1 MQLLQMRERK
11 KEMKIAKLIVGSS
24 EKCSDLFYQ
33 TGIFVPDDFIFFE
46 TDYEKGAIFSSL
58 EYDRAVA
65 HIKKGVK
72 VYPNE
77 FFQVGNRLIDIVIS
91 LARKECIDKF
101 MVPADFSL
109 LLADRLRKENILV
122 EPIAGAFAP
131 EREFKSEYELEQV
144 KKAMRVTEIGMKHA
158 YNILGESSIGN
169 DGFLYWNQKLLTSEI
184 LRAEIDAT
192 LIKNG
197 AVGEHTI
204 AASFLQA
211 AQPHNE
217 GRGGIYANQTIVI
230 DIFPR
235 LQASGYYGDL
245 TRTFVMG
252 RAPEVAKKAFT
263 AVVEARD
270 SAKNY
275 VHAGAPQEESYN
287 IAKSILEKHG
297 FFTGVDVQ
305 QRNYGFFHSL
315 GHGVGLDI
323 HEAPRL
329 SKGLKNLLQGGEI
342 VTIEPGLYYPD
353 WGGVRMEDI
362 VYVRENNCEVITQIG
377 DEFEI
382 A

>member
-1 MQLLQMRERK
+1 MRERK

-24 EKCSDLFYQ
+24 EKCSDLFYK

-46 TDYEKGAIFSSL
+46 TDDEKGAIFSSL

-77 FFQVGNRLIDIVIS
+77 YFQAGNRIIDIVIA
-91 LARKECIDKF
+91 LAKKKNIDKF
-101 MVPADFSL
+101 LVPADFSL
-109 LLADRLRKENILV
+109 LLADKLREVNILV
-122 EPIAGAFAP
+122 QASDGEFSP
-131 EREFKSEYELEQV
+131 EREFKSEYELTQV
-144 KKAMRVTEIGMKHA
+144 KQAMIVTELGMKHA

-169 DGFLYWNQKLLTSEI
+169 DGFLYWNNELLTSEI

-197 AVGEHTI
+197 AIGEHTI
-204 AASFLQA
+204 VASYLQS

-217 GRGGIYANQTIVI
+217 GSGAIYANQTIVI

-235 LQASGYYGDL
+235 LQTSGYYGDL
-245 TRTFVMG
+245 TRTFVKG
-252 RAPEVAKKAFT
+252 CAPEVAKKAFA

-270 SAKNY
+270 IAKNY
-275 VHAGAPQEESYN
+275 VYAGATQEASYN

-297 FFTGVDVQ
+297 FFTGVDDK

-323 HEAPRL
+323 HESPRL
-329 SKGLKNLLQGGEI
+329 SKNLKNLLKGGEI

-362 VYVRENNCEVITQIG
+362 VYVRENSCEVITQIG